1 MKVWVEI
8 EVEVEYDYSP
18 GCAET
23 QTDPACDAELTVTA
37 IELDT
42 YEIGLRLSNDNLSD
56 IEARCWDKVREDSE
70 E

>member
-8 EVEVEYDYSP
+8 EVDVEYDYSP

-42 YEIGLRLSNDNLSD
+42 YDIAPRLSTDNLSH
-56 IEARCWDKVREDSE
+56 IRACCWDEVLKDNED
-70 E
+70 